1 MLIVSV
7 DRLTKKCYSV
17 LSSALPEPKMR
28 SVNRFLPCGSVQE
41 AIFHEISPSSKYFR
55 QMASLPVRWNLT
67 EVLFYLDTGLALSK
81 SDLKSQKQLIWL
93 QSKLS
98 PKQRFRIS
106 YFWVQIPRLKDGFF
120 PETVGVPDKKANSEH
135 SLYPYQL
142 SPGGEHSFPSLLL
155 CNMQNSN
162 KMPGP
167 DDMLPENS
175 SKHTAQN
182 SKCIVFQFQLE
193 S

>member
-55 QMASLPVRWNLT
+55 QMVSLPVRWNLT

-81 SDLKSQKQLIWL
+81 SDLKSQKTAHLIAVEA
-93 QSKLS
+93 QSKTEV
-98 PKQRFRIS
+98 S
-106 YFWVQIPRLKDGFF
+106 YF
-120 PETVGVPDKKANSEH
+120 
-135 SLYPYQL
+135 
-142 SPGGEHSFPSLLL
+142 LLL
-155 CNMQNSN
+155 SSNSQT
-162 KMPGP
+162 KRW
-167 DDMLPENS
+167 LFS
-175 SKHTAQN
+175 
-182 SKCIVFQFQLE
+182 
-193 S
+193 